1 MNKILRTALVLLVL
15 SMLSCTKDYSPKPR
29 GYFRISFPAKEY
41 ARLNGAAP
49 YAFEVA
55 SNAQLELKE
64 DFWMNINYPQ
74 YKAQIHLTYK
84 PVEGNLMRLLEET
97 RGLVY
102 THAQKAEGIAEN
114 VFENA
119 ASRSYG
125 ILYEIEGN
133 AASGVQFFVTDST
146 HHFLRGALY
155 FLSSPNSDS
164 LLPVQQYLLEDVV
177 HLIETV
183 HWAE

>member
-1 MNKILRTALVLLVL
+1 MNKIRWATICLLFVGIYA
-15 SMLSCTKDYSPKPR
+15 CTEEFTPKPR
-29 GYFRISFPAKEY
+29 GYFRIDFPEKEY
-41 ARLNGAAP
+41 ARLNGTAP
-49 YAFEVA
+49 YAFDIA
-55 SNAQLELKE
+55 SNASVKLKE
-64 DFWMNINYPQ
+64 GFWMDINYPQ

-84 PVEGNLMRLLEET
+84 PIDVNLLKLLEET
-97 RGLVY
+97 RSLAY

-114 VFENA
+114 VFENP

-133 AASGVQFFVTDST
+133 AASGIQFFVTDST

-155 FLSSPNSDS
+155 FLSSPNADS

-183 HWAE
+183 QWAE